1 MGCKCFG
8 SHKNRCERGELV
20 HWLETIAGAGTTR
33 GVLAQLRCLS
43 IASCSTERSHSRPNF
58 PSGIANMSTKRS
70 KSTTITPRP
79 MPRRSF
85 LQAMGATAI
94 ASGVW
99 SEIAAQPSTS
109 ANQKLKILCI
119 GTANRAGNDI
129 DGVQGEDIV
138 GLCDIDSRYLEAASK
153 RFPSAKKYVDYREM
167 IAAEADRADAVVIGT
182 TDHQHA
188 PAAIRAINA
197 GLHCYCEKP
206 LTHTVHEARLIA
218 EAAKAKGV
226 ATQMGTQIHAG
237 DNYRRVVEIIQ
248 AGVIGDVTD
257 VHVWVGKGWGG
268 GDRPEKVDPV
278 PEYLNWDLWLG
289 PAPERP
295 FAEGRY
301 HPAQWRRWWDFGQ
314 GTLGDMGCHYMDLPF
329 WALGL
334 RHPTE
339 CEAEGPEVHPETCP
353 LGLVVRYKFPAI
365 GDRAAVNLTW
375 YDGDKTPKQLPGVD
389 IASTGTDGEKASAQ
403 KMPGSGVMFIGSE
416 GQMFADY
423 GRYDLYPRD
432 KFADF
437 TPPPKTIPS
446 SIGHHAEW
454 IQACKDGTPTTCN
467 FDYSGALTESVLLGN
482 VAYRVGKKLA
492 WNAAEL
498 KAGNCPEADQF
509 ISKSY
514 RKGWEVG

>member
-1 MGCKCFG
+1 LG
-8 SHKNRCERGELV
+8 
-20 HWLETIAGAGTTR
+20 GAVFYR
-33 GVLAQLRCLS
+33 PSVPA
-43 IASCSTERSHSRPNF
+43 RS
-58 PSGIANMSTKRS
+58 
-70 KSTTITPRP
+70 
-79 MPRRSF
+79 
-85 LQAMGATAI
+85 LQAFGAK
-94 ASGVW
+94 S
-99 SEIAAQPSTS
+99 
-109 ANQKLKILCI
+109 KLKILCI
-119 GTANRAGNDI
+119 GTANRAGDDI
-129 DGVQGEDIV
+129 DGVKDEDIV
-138 GLCDIDSRYLEAASK
+138 GLCDIDSRYLEAASMK
-153 RFPSAKKYVDYREM
+153 FPSATKYVDYREM

-182 TDHQHA
+182 ADHQHA

-218 EAAKAKGV
+218 QAAKAKGV

-237 DNYRRVVEIIQ
+237 GNYRRVVEIIQ

-268 GDRPEKVDPV
+268 GNRPEKVDPV

-295 FAEGRY
+295 FAQGRY
-301 HPAQWRRWWDFGQ
+301 HPAEWRRWWDFGQ

-334 RHPTE
+334 RHPIQ
-339 CEAEGPEVHPETCP
+339 CEADGPQVHAETCP
-353 LGLVVRYKFPAI
+353 LGLVVRYKFPAAN
-365 GDRAAVNLTW
+365 GRSSVNLTW
-375 YDGDKTPKQLPGVD
+375 YDGDRIPTEIQGVD
-389 IASTGTDGEKASAQ
+389 IVEKDPN
-403 KMPGSGVMFIGSE
+403 KKLPGSGVMFIGTQ

-423 GRYDLYPRD
+423 GSYELYPHS
-432 KFADF
+432 KFTDF
-437 TPPPKTIPS
+437 TPPPKTIPD

-482 VAYRVGKKLA
+482 VAYRTGRKIE

-498 KAGNCPEADQF
+498 KATNCPEADQY
-509 ISKSY
+509 IRKSY